1 MRGLLGRRSLVRCV
15 GVDLNFFVRLF
26 FHHWWREERKWPSA
40 SGLLV
45 RWLFRATDEK
55 KMRTLH
61 LYLYMWSQKYHTSHN
76 PFHVLG
82 LSKLFMMVLMYHFQD
97 RKRKP
102 SHCADSFIT
111 GRQISEVLSW
121 FPISYQH
128 SVGNSVTPLGQG
140 STGGTCVSLTQR

>member
-1 MRGLLGRRSLVRCV
+1 MTFGLRFVSQMAISSNRR
-15 GVDLNFFVRLF
+15 
-26 FHHWWREERKWPSA
+26 
-40 SGLLV
+40 
-45 RWLFRATDEK
+45 K

-111 GRQISEVLSW
+111 GRQISEVLS
-121 FPISYQH
+121 
-128 SVGNSVTPLGQG
+128 
-140 STGGTCVSLTQR
+140 